1 MFYICNEQTVN
12 ECLTE
17 KGDPTDSFIRETQMV
32 LQCNIPTNS
41 QSCNDMEL
49 VNCMGREIDN
59 KGTGMARVNLIES
72 NQVYKLHVR
81 SIMDMY
87 TTLAIIAVIDKL
99 IAMATNSLLQAA
111 VASIKRN
118 AHAHHAKI
126 INQ

>member
-1 MFYICNEQTVN
+1 
-12 ECLTE
+12 
-17 KGDPTDSFIRETQMV
+17 
-32 LQCNIPTNS
+32 
-41 QSCNDMEL
+41 
-49 VNCMGREIDN
+49 MGREIDN

-99 IAMATNSLLQAA
+99 IAMATNSLLRAA
-111 VASIKRN
+111 VASNTRD
-118 AHAHHAKI
+118 AQAHHAKI